1 MSRINPLVQ
10 QQIDTLNSQMG
21 EDFQFHVWVVFGDGT
36 CTIFNNRMRITV
48 IFFLNKEQQ
57 VEAEVSS
64 NVVGFWGCIQGARMT
79 LPNKMLVKTIE
90 QIETIN
96 HFLPGKGTENIN
108 DYYGHVVSDYTLE
121 KRKERRKQKESKKC
135 QSSMLS

>member
-1 MSRINPLVQ
+1 MSRVSPLIKE
-10 QQIDTLNSQMG
+10 QIDILNSEMG

-36 CTIFNNRMRITV
+36 CTVFNNRMRIT
-48 IFFLNKEQQ
+48 ITFFWSKEEGR

-64 NVVGFWGCIQGARMT
+64 NVVGFWGSIQGARMT
-79 LPNKMLVKTIE
+79 LPNKMLTKTID

-108 DYYGHVVSDYTLE
+108 DYYGRVVADYMLE
-121 KRKERRKQKESKKC
+121 KRKERRNNKETK
-135 QSSMLS
+135 